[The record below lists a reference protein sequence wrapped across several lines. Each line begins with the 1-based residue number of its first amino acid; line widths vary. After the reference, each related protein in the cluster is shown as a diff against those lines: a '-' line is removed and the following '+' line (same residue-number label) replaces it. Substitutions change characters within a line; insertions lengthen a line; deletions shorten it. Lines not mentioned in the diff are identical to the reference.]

1 MKKITFNQV
10 RKLRAERNK
19 DLIDRMNAGESLSN
33 YSNANSWF
41 PARPIVEKDQDAMA
55 KLYDLAGRKTKLAQ
69 PAKMAKSKEGKKAK
83 QLRIV

>member
-1 MKKITFNQV
+1 MKKITFSQV

-33 YSNANSWF
+33 FNNANSWF

-55 KLYDLAGRKTKLAQ
+55 KLYNLTSRKAK
-69 PAKMAKSKEGKKAK
+69 PAKAKAK
-83 QLRIV
+83 AGKASQKRVRIV

>member
-10 RKLRAERNK
+10 RKLRAKRNQ

-33 YSNANSWF
+33 FSNANSWF

-55 KLYDLAGRKTKLAQ
+55 KLYKLSHPKAEKTKL
-69 PAKMAKSKEGKKAK
+69 KSADKTDRKRV
-83 QLRIV
+83 RIV